1 MAVSPVMEEDVGPK
15 EAVPAGLQGRSRCG
29 CRRVAL
35 SPLLS
40 AQTDSL
46 HHLWQ
51 GALCPDKPARSDGGL
66 WCQAQIGFL
75 CGSVGDWKPSVQS
88 MTSTSRMVQE
98 NS

>member
-1 MAVSPVMEEDVGPK
+1 VAASAGMEEDVRQK
-15 EAVPAGLQGRSRCG
+15 EALPLGLQGRSSRG

-40 AQTDSL
+40 ARTDSL
-46 HHLWQ
+46 CHLWQ

-75 CGSVGDWKPSVQS
+75 CGSVGDWKPTVQS
-88 MTSTSRMVQE
+88 MGSTSRMAQQ